1 MAKRI
6 IILGAGRFGT
16 YLASRLS
23 EYGCEVVLADNNGD
37 RVKELA
43 EDGFHTFEMDVE
55 DEDALKELGVAD
67 ANAVVVS
74 IGENMQGSILAT
86 LMLKEL
92 KAKKIIARA
101 LDAKHAQVLEKLGA
115 DLVMLPS
122 RDMAYR
128 LAERLRDDAG
138 DERQLLSGEY
148 QLAQVRLGPKLAG
161 QTLSAAK
168 LPQNYNVTV
177 VLIIRPNGENKPKAC
192 EPRANFAFAENDVL
206 MIVGKRENINRFE
219 KDCGGTN
226 ITSTSLR
233 QFTQ

>member
-6 IILGAGRFGT
+6 IVLGAGRFGT
-16 YLASRLS
+16 HLASKLS

-67 ANAVVVS
+67 ADAVVVS
-74 IGENMQGSILAT
+74 IGENMQGSILST
-86 LMLKEL
+86 LALKGL

-101 LDAKHAQVLEKLGA
+101 RDAKHAQVLEKLGA
-115 DLVMLPS
+115 NLVVLPS

-138 DERQLLSGEY
+138 NERQLLSGDY
-148 QLAQVRLGPKLAG
+148 QLAEVRIG
-161 QTLSAAK
+161 QTLNNQTLAEAK
-168 LPQNYNVTV
+168 LPQRYKVTV
-177 VLIIRPNGENKPKAC
+177 VLIARPDDDNKTKPFEPGADFALKA
-192 EPRANFAFAENDVL
+192 NDTIMV
-206 MIVGKRENINRFE
+206 VGRRENINHFE
-219 KDCGGTN
+219 QDCGAKN
-226 ITSTSLR
+226 
-233 QFTQ
+233 